1 MIREPRG
8 GVVDQAMIVFHPGPG
23 SYTGEDLAE
32 IGCHGNPLVVDRI
45 LGLLSSTG
53 LCRPAQKGEFTRRA
67 FLHGKM
73 DLMQAEAVAAL
84 IDATSA
90 AGCEM
95 ARSLLQGGL
104 SGHVRSLQDAITGII
119 ADIEASFITEDESL
133 EPAGVTGRIL
143 PLCTAVHGLL
153 GDARARARIYE
164 GIVTTIAGL
173 PNAGKSSLFNAIL
186 GYDRAIVHHE
196 EGTTRDVLRE
206 HLRLDGV
213 DFIFHDTAGIR
224 QSASGPEQLGVEKT
238 LHALRSS
245 DLLLYVVDARQGMQ
259 PHEHRWLDLAGKT
272 IVVMNKIDLVAGGAA
287 PDTDHTTV
295 PVSAK
300 HGTGIRDLMSAMTRA
315 FPHDDTPVF
324 MERHASLLEKT
335 GGSLDSCRKAI
346 EEGLTLDAIAID
358 LRQAAGYLSRMTGE
372 SAEEDILEKVFSRF
386 CIGK

>member
-1 MIREPRG
+1 
-8 GVVDQAMIVFHPGPG
+8 
-23 SYTGEDLAE
+23 
-32 IGCHGNPLVVDRI
+32 
-45 LGLLSSTG
+45 
-53 LCRPAQKGEFTRRA
+53 
-67 FLHGKM
+67 
-73 DLMQAEAVAAL
+73 
-84 IDATSA
+84 
-90 AGCEM
+90 
-95 ARSLLQGGL
+95 
-104 SGHVRSLQDAITGII
+104 VRSLQDAITGII

-196 EGTTRDVLRE
+196 EGTTRDVLRSTCASTVSISYSTHARYPTE
-206 HLRLDGV
+206 RL
-213 DFIFHDTAGIR
+213 
-224 QSASGPEQLGVEKT
+224 GPRAVGVEKT

-300 HGTGIRDLMSAMTRA
+300 HGTGISDLMS
-315 FPHDDTPVF
+315 DDPGLSPR
-324 MERHASLLEKT
+324 RHPGVHGDGRSLLEKT